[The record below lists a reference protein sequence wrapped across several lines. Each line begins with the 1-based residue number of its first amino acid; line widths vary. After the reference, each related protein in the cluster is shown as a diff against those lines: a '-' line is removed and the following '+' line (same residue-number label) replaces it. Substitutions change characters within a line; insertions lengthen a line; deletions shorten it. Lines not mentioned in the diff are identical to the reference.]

1 MLLSLFFLRS
11 TLPKSIQELISMIF
25 DIEQMKRTLIE
36 FEIDT
41 EKMPL
46 GKLSRK
52 QIETGYSILTE
63 ALGMLKTGSGSE
75 VKFIDCTNRFFT
87 LIPHDFG
94 LNSPP
99 SKLLSGRHALLD
111 QLHPFFDSRMFRQL
125 TSSATAAS
133 PAVDETSLC
142 PFL

>member
-1 MLLSLFFLRS
+1 MKK
-11 TLPKSIQELISMIF
+11 TLV
-25 DIEQMKRTLIE
+25 E

-52 QIETGYSILTE
+52 QIETGYKILTE
-63 ALGMLKTGSGSE
+63 ALEMIKTGSGSE
-75 VKFIDCTNRFFT
+75 VKFIDATNRFFT

-99 SKLLSGRHALLD
+99 SKYVHLRKVRPNMRHI
-111 QLHPFFDSRMFRQL
+111 
-125 TSSATAAS
+125 
-133 PAVDETSLC
+133 E

>member
-1 MLLSLFFLRS
+1 
-11 TLPKSIQELISMIF
+11 
-25 DIEQMKRTLIE
+25 MKKTMVE

-52 QIETGYSILTE
+52 QIESAYKILTE
-63 ALGMLKTGSGSE
+63 ALDMIRNETGSP
-75 VKFIDCTNRFFT
+75 VKFIDATNRFFT

-99 SKLLSGRHALLD
+99 SKISQNVL
-111 QLHPFFDSRMFRQL
+111 
-125 TSSATAAS
+125 
-133 PAVDETSLC
+133 V
-142 PFL
+142 